1 MSFEILIHIGAIMVI
16 FWGIAHLI
24 STMGV
29 IKNFGEI
36 SRDNRLIIT
45 MEWIMEGLTMIFIG
59 LLITLITLLGGASNP
74 VSIYVYWISI
84 VMLFIMAIVSLLTGA
99 RVNFPPY
106 RMCPII
112 FSVSAI
118 LIVIGILI

>member
-59 LLITLITLLGGASNP
+59 LLIIIITLLGGASNP

-106 RMCPII
+106 RLCPII
-112 FSVSAI
+112 FTTSAI
-118 LIVIGILI
+118 LIIIGILI

>member
-1 MSFEILIHIGAIMVI
+1 MSLEILIYIGAIMVI

-24 STMGV
+24 STMGA

-59 LLITLITLLGGASNP
+59 LLLTIITLLGGTSNLI
-74 VSIYVYWISI
+74 SIYVYWISI

-99 RVNFPPY
+99 RVNFIPY
-106 RMCPII
+106 RLCPII
-112 FSVSAI
+112 FSVTAI
-118 LIVIGILI
+118 LIIIGTLF